1 MVASVAGADRVRRR
15 THRGAVARPHLPQG
29 RRLHSGGP
37 PYLCDLERRRES
49 RARAL
54 QPMAVGGGAAS
65 APRAGVRSVS
75 AIARTA
81 APARQDAVRRR
92 AADAGDRPRLGRI
105 AETPPRGRAVRRP
118 GADGGEGDLRS
129 ACANA
134 RPGHRAVARGAE
146 RPARGR
152 HQRLLLRD
160 GNGAPHQARRAGG
173 GHGRR
178 GDPATA
184 VGVRGHEMATQTPKP
199 AAAAD
204 DQRGLPAP
212 AAAEDWPNRIF
223 QTLREFGIR
232 HVTYVPD
239 AGHARLIELCHTAG
253 DMEPTVLTTEEEG
266 IGILAGAWLGGERG
280 VLLMQSS
287 GVGNCINTL
296 SLAKVCGFPLLM
308 IVTMRGEWGEANPW
322 QVPMG
327 QIVADNLRLA
337 GSVVYEV
344 TDPESAAPAV
354 EAAARIAFNG
364 GLTAAVL
371 LSQRMLGTKLF
382 KD

>member
-1 MVASVAGADRVRRR
+1 
-15 THRGAVARPHLPQG
+15 
-29 RRLHSGGP
+29 
-37 PYLCDLERRRES
+37 
-49 RARAL
+49 
-54 QPMAVGGGAAS
+54 MATQTLK
-65 APRAGVRSVS
+65 P
-75 AIARTA
+75 
-81 APARQDAVRRR
+81 
-92 AADAGDRPRLGRI
+92 ADAGD
-105 AETPPRGRAVRRP
+105 
-118 GADGGEGDLRS
+118 DQS
-129 ACANA
+129 A
-134 RPGHRAVARGAE
+134 
-146 RPARGR
+146 
-152 HQRLLLRD
+152 LS
-160 GNGAPHQARRAGG
+160 
-173 GHGRR
+173 
-178 GDPATA
+178 
-184 VGVRGHEMATQTPKP
+184 
-199 AAAAD
+199 
-204 DQRGLPAP
+204 AP
-212 AAAEDWPNRIF
+212 AAARDWPNRIF
-223 QTLREFGIR
+223 QTLREFGVR

-239 AGHARLIELCHTAG
+239 AGHTRLIELCHTAG

-327 QIVADNLRLA
+327 QIVADNLRLTGA
-337 GSVVYEV
+337 VVYEV
-344 TDPESAAPAV
+344 TEPEAAAPGV